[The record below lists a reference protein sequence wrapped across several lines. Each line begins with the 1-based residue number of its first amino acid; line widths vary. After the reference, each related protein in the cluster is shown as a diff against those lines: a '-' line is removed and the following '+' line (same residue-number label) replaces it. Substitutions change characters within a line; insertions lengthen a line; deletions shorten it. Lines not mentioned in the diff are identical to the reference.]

1 MSVSERVLFVSAG
14 MSRPKKRD
22 HALSR
27 RQLYLNY
34 GVLTLA
40 TVLDAGGHPST
51 LVHGEH
57 EEAVE
62 FLEKL
67 AAKGLLPS
75 RHPIMLSLP
84 SFYALEWT
92 KAFCSGLKARFP
104 ECRIVAG
111 GRWVTD
117 PDPEWLR
124 RQVPEIDLVVTGLGE
139 DVIHGLIGVERRGIA
154 VAPGSRLPSLPLDH
168 TLVGG
173 FDRFQPSIEAS
184 RGCGMGCSFCEE
196 RDIRLSPLRDPSL
209 LADHME
215 RVLEQYGGG
224 GIHPYLQ
231 SSFFLPSTSWAS
243 RFRQETE
250 RRGLR
255 IPWRCETRVDAM
267 KPETVAHLAAAGMRV
282 IDLGLE
288 TASPTQVLAMNKTED
303 VDRYLRS
310 ASELLRA
317 CAANG
322 VWVKANVL
330 VYAGETA
337 RTIGET
343 RAWLDEHAFA
353 IKGVSVGPVVVFGP
367 PRRAAS
373 LLADLERRGASAVDP
388 DAAEACGITQV
399 HPSREIDAGDA
410 EVISLDLSRRY
421 MTRGDYFD
429 LKSFSYYPRG
439 YGRDDFDADVRA
451 SDLSMLPFRD
461 RRPAEA

>member
-1 MSVSERVLFVSAG
+1 MSLSERVLFVSAG

-22 HALSR
+22 HPLSR

-34 GVLTLA
+34 GALTLA
-40 TVLDAGGHPST
+40 TILDADGHAST
-51 LVHGEH
+51 LSHGEH
-57 EEAVE
+57 AEPSA
-62 FLEKL
+62 FLEQL
-67 AAKGLLPS
+67 HAAGLLPS
-75 RHPIMLSLP
+75 RHPVMLSLP
-84 SFYALEWT
+84 SFYALGWA
-92 KAFCSGLKARFP
+92 KDFCSSLKARFP
-104 ECRIVAG
+104 ESRIVAG

-117 PDPEWLR
+117 PDPDWLR
-124 RQVPEIDLVVTGLGE
+124 RQVPEIDHVVTGLAEGT
-139 DVIHGLIGVERRGIA
+139 VHGLIGVGPGTG
-154 VAPGSRLPSLPLDH
+154 VAGRTQLPGLPLDH
-168 TLVGG
+168 ELVDG

-231 SSFFLPSTSWAS
+231 SSFFMPSTSWAS
-243 RFRQETE
+243 RLRQETE

-288 TASPTQVLAMNKTED
+288 TASPTQVLAMNKSDD

-310 ASELLRA
+310 ASDLLRA

-330 VYAGETA
+330 IYAGETA

-343 RAWLDEHAFA
+343 RAWLDEHAHA

-373 LLADLERRGASAVDP
+373 LLADLAGHGASAVDP
-388 DAAEACGITQV
+388 EAADICGITQV
-399 HPSREIDAGDA
+399 HPSREINADAA
-410 EVISLDLSRRY
+410 ETISLDLSRRY
-421 MTRGDYFD
+421 MTEDDYFD

-439 YGRDDFDADVRA
+439 YGRNDFEADVRA
-451 SDLSMLPFRD
+451 SDPAVLPFRTRTRAD
-461 RRPAEA
+461 A